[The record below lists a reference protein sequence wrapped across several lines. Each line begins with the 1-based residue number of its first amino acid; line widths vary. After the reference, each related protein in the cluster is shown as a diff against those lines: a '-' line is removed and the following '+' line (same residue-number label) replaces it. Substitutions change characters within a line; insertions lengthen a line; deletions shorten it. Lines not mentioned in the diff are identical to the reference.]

1 VACAVVAIA
10 ACGVG
15 PVRVGLMP
23 RMAPIGQSRD
33 PDPTR
38 NPTEQGMQAASG
50 GEGAS
55 SKAGAD
61 PLAKGPLSGGL
72 TLTSFALWALV
83 GVSPLL
89 GAYGTFDETGLI
101 VQPPAPSSGDQ
112 GSATER

>member
-1 VACAVVAIA
+1 
-10 ACGVG
+10 
-15 PVRVGLMP
+15 MP

-38 NPTEQGMQAASG
+38 NPTEQGLQPAGNDGST
-50 GEGAS
+50 
-55 SKAGAD
+55 KAGAD
-61 PLAKGPLSGGL
+61 PLAKGRISGGL

-112 GSATER
+112 GSATDP